1 MVVPI
6 IQLILSSSAGSSP
19 NLPVASGS
27 PATALHVAS
36 EIGRAEVGECLL
48 RDLHPDRRL
57 RQLGSLMECDPGG
70 TGLEC

>member
-6 IQLILSSSAGSSP
+6 IQLILSSSAVSSP

-27 PATALHVAS
+27 PATALHIAS
-36 EIGRAEVGECLL
+36 EIGRVEVGECLS
-48 RDLHPDRRL
+48 RDLNPDRWL
-57 RQLGSLMECDPGG
+57 RQPGSPIICDLGK